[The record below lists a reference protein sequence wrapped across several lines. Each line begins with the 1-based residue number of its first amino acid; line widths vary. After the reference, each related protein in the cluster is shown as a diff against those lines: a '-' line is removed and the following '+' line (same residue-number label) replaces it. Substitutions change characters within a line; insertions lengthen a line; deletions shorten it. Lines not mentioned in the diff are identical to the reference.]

1 MFMKGVFMLF
11 LSLGVGYA
19 LCVLAKKQEGLLKTL
34 GYTLG
39 ISILVLSLLYGLV
52 ANCPKFASLCGRGGP
67 LSKICGPISRCCPTV
82 K

>member
-1 MFMKGVFMLF
+1 MFMKSASMLF

-19 LCVLAKKQEGLLKTL
+19 LCVLAKKQEGILKTL

-39 ISILVLSLLYGLV
+39 ISILVLSLAYGLV
-52 ANCPKFASLCGRGGP
+52 ASCPKFASLCERGGP
-67 LSKICGPISRCCPTV
+67 LSKIYGPISKYCPMA

>member
-11 LSLGVGYA
+11 LSLGLGYV

-39 ISILVLSLLYGLV
+39 ISILVLSLIYALETSYS
-52 ANCPKFASLCGRGGP
+52 KFP
-67 LSKICGPISRCCPTV
+67 LICQSGGPISKMYGSMSKFCPFA